1 MQKKRILAI
10 AAALLL
16 APAVFARGR
25 KDAAPYVQ
33 PAATAWT
40 PFTVTDM
47 GGRNVFIEKPVKKAY
62 AINLI
67 GIIYIRCIDISLIG
81 GWTNPLSE
89 DEKKYIPPELHNL
102 PMLGGWSSANPN
114 VNIEELI
121 NADIDLIL
129 VTAAAVNIGPNQVR
143 MADNIQSQTG
153 ITTLIVSNNL
163 ADTGNAFRLAG
174 KVLGNPERGEML
186 GKYCDEELAR
196 MEALI
201 NTIPEPARP
210 RLYYAEGNQGLETD
224 PSGSSHTQA
233 FDFVR
238 AINVAD
244 VAENTANGMVGQSV
258 VSLEQIIAWNPDFI
272 IRNTTYTAADPAAAV
287 TSIINNRDWA
297 GISAVQKR
305 QVYQTPALP
314 NNWIDRAPS
323 SNRILGVK
331 WLLNLFYP
339 SFTALDIR
347 KEARDFFHLFYQ
359 IDLSDSDLDFILAAA
374 EPVR

>member
-1 MQKKRILAI
+1 
-10 AAALLL
+10 
-16 APAVFARGR
+16 
-25 KDAAPYVQ
+25 
-33 PAATAWT
+33 
-40 PFTVTDM
+40 M
-47 GGRNVFIEKPVKKAY
+47 GGRTVTIEKPVKKAY

-67 GIIYIRCIDISLIG
+67 GIIYIRCIDISLVG
-81 GWTNPLSE
+81 GWTNPLSAA
-89 DEKKYIPPELHNL
+89 EKEYIPPELHNL
-102 PMLGGWSSANPN
+102 PVLGGWSSANPN
-114 VNIEELI
+114 ANIEELI
-121 NADIDLIL
+121 NAEIDLIL

-163 ADTGNAFRLAG
+163 SDTGDAFRLVG

-196 MEALI
+196 MKALV
-201 NTIPEPARP
+201 NTIPESARP
-210 RLYYAEGNQGLETD
+210 RIYYAEGTWGLETD

-244 VAENTANGMVGQSV
+244 VAENTANGMVGQSAI
-258 VSLEQIIAWNPDFI
+258 SLEQIIAWNPDFI
-272 IRNTTYTAADPAAAV
+272 IRNVTYTDANPVSAV
-287 TSIINNRDWA
+287 TSITNNRDWA
-297 GISAVQKR
+297 GISAVQKK

-339 SFTALDIR
+339 SYTAFDIR

-359 IDLSDSDLDFILAAA
+359 IDLSNSDLDFILAAS